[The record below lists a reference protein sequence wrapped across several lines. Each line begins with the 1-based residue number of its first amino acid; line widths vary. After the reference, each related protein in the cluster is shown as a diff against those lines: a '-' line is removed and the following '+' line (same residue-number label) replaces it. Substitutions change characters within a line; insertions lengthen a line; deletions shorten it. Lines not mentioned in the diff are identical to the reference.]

1 MCGIISYYGDKS
13 PAKIVK
19 DGLETLEYRGYDS
32 CGVVIN
38 TQNGLVVKKD
48 IGRVKEVLKE
58 LPQDQSKMAMG
69 HTRWATHGGV
79 SKENSHPHLSNNEKI
94 AVIHNGIIE
103 NYQELRLFLKQ
114 EGFKFSS
121 ETDTEIIPNL
131 IQFYLTKE
139 NNLNAAVKRTV
150 HQLEGSF
157 AIIVMSSD
165 HHKMIVVRKE
175 SPLVIGVGDNEFFV
189 ASDIPAF
196 LQYTKKVMYLH
207 DWDFVEIGKGYLKTT
222 NLKSNEE
229 VNRQVDTIAWD
240 VEQAK
245 KGKFEHFLLKEIT
258 EQADVVTKAMQQN
271 PEIIKEI
278 AESIKNAKGIYFIGC
293 GTAYHACLAASYK
306 FSSIAKLHVN
316 VCLASEFPN
325 YQHFIVPETLVIAV
339 SQSGE
344 TADLLEAIKVA
355 KIKGAKVL
363 SIVNVMGSSLMR
375 ESDHSLLQQAG
386 PEIAVLSTKS
396 YTSQVSILTLLA
408 HALAGSYDEGKEK
421 LNDLIKHIYYLT
433 SLSTRD
439 HVKKVAEKLQYAKDL
454 YIIGRGDQFATALEA
469 ALKIK
474 EASYIHAEGFAGG
487 ELKHG
492 SIALIEKGVPCIVLT
507 SESTEK
513 QILSNAMELKSRGG
527 YIIGIGP
534 NNNEIFDFFIKVREA
549 EEFNSICQIVPLQIL
564 AYQLA
569 VLRGCDPDKPRN
581 LAKSVTV
588 K

>member
-240 VEQAK
+240 VKQAK